1 MAINTSVYIGMGKRQ
16 AQNKSELDNL
26 IFRLIRV
33 DAENFLSYPEDVRE
47 DRICI
52 EIDKDKVSKATI
64 R

>member
-1 MAINTSVYIGMGKRQ
+1 MAANPSVYIGMGKRQ

-33 DAENFLSYPEDVRE
+33 DAEHFLSYPDDVRD
-47 DRICI
+47 DRLCV
-52 EIDKDKVSKATI
+52 EIDDNKVTKATI